1 MEYVYLNRE
10 VVLNSIRNL
19 SQITFEVTDACN
31 LHCKYCGYGEMYGGY
46 DKRENKRLPVGVA
59 YRILEYWYEQWRHSD
74 SVSKKT
80 YISFYGGEPL
90 LNMDFIQAVVEWVEA
105 HPLPQCDFEFT
116 MTTNAVLLHR
126 YIDYLVEHRF
136 RILVSLDGNKTNN
149 GYRLDFDGHSSF
161 ERVFENVKSVQRNYP
176 EYFDKYISFNS
187 VLHNLNDYETIVDFF
202 QKEFG
207 KLPSIAELSNRGVK
221 EEKRGEYLRMRNG
234 KLASYGK
241 IKDKKRFEDSILLD
255 LPESS
260 LLGTYLFAHSGNVF
274 YSYRELLANPD
285 KRKWYPTGTCL
296 PFSRRIFVTVNGKIL
311 LCERVDQYYALGH
324 VDENGIEID
333 VDKIVDMYNGYFSK
347 YIPQCSKCYHNNT
360 CKQCILQHDDL
371 QGKAVCPRFM
381 NKEAFDIYQAEQLSF
396 LAKHPT
402 LYRKIMTDVIVH

>member
-1 MEYVYLNRE
+1 MEYVYLNRD
-10 VVLNSIRNL
+10 VVLNNIRNL

-46 DKRENKRLPVGVA
+46 DKREDKRLPVGVA
-59 YRILEYWYEQWRHSD
+59 YRILEYWHEQWRHSD
-74 SVSKKT
+74 SVGKKT

-90 LNMDFIQAVVEWVEA
+90 LNMDFIRAVVEWVEA

-136 RILVSLDGNKTNN
+136 HILVSLDGNKANN
-149 GYRLDFDGHSSF
+149 GYRVDFDGHSSF
-161 ERVFENVKSVQRNYP
+161 DRVFEHVKAVQRNYP

-202 QKEFG
+202 QQEFG

-221 EEKRGEYLRMRNG
+221 EEKRDEYVRMRNG

-241 IKDKKRFEDSILLD
+241 IRNKKRFEESILLD

-274 YSYRELLANPD
+274 YSYRELLANQS

-311 LCERVDQYYALGH
+311 PCERVDQCYALGH

-333 VDKIVDMYNGYFSK
+333 VDKIVGMYNGYFSK
-347 YIPQCSKCYHNNT
+347 YIPQCSQCHHNNT
-360 CKQCILQHDDL
+360 CKQSILQHDDL
-371 QGKAVCPRFM
+371 RGKAVCPRFM
-381 NKEAFDIYQAEQLSF
+381 NKEAFDVYQAEQLGF
-396 LAKHPT
+396 LAEHPT
-402 LYRKIMTDVIVH
+402 LYRRIMTEVIVH